1 MRIKTK
7 FLMRIGQV
15 RIHFGVKERFFFEEG
30 CKGEAKAQRRNKTE
44 LRLNFSMKSKP
55 SILH

>member
-1 MRIKTK
+1 
-7 FLMRIGQV
+7 MRIGQV